1 MQRLGGAPRLSTQTP
16 SPKPS
21 LTLASLSVQDLSQ
34 LVQAFPELKPAI
46 FAEAAS
52 RYDALRFKPVDR
64 IGNVRLSDPRELLG
78 ELRVYERLE
87 AKHGQEDVR
96 LLRRAM
102 AAGQSHRQALSLV
115 FNRVLKEANDMV
127 LARISGA
134 MELVL
139 PSTSATR
146 HAIPLKAV
154 AQDFT
159 QEGMRHALGYLYLLL
174 DIYATMP
181 SAAGPQAAMPGP
193 VDSPMRNLEESITW
207 AYGHRDAIVR
217 QVEELRPRAFP
228 YTEAPFSIA
237 VRLAVGLDH
246 VVALEALADLPA
258 AHELYGRNHLFIA
271 LGLAM
276 DAGSVRCAQWLVER
290 GVRMAAE
297 AIGDREKQV
306 RAARDYI
313 AKEAPGHGPLL
324 YEGHMHRLRLEVARI
339 CASVEQ

>member
-1 MQRLGGAPRLSTQTP
+1 MNTQMR
-16 SPKPS
+16 SPKPP

-64 IGNVRLSDPRELLG
+64 MGNMRLSDPRELLG
-78 ELRVYERLE
+78 ELRVHDRLE
-87 AKHGQEDVR
+87 AKHGQEDVQ

-127 LARISGA
+127 LARMSGA

-146 HAIPLKAV
+146 HAIPLRAV

-159 QEGMRHALGYLYLLL
+159 QEGMRHALGYLDLLL

-193 VDSPMRNLEESITW
+193 VGSPMRNLEESIAW

-217 QVEELRPRAFP
+217 QVEELRPRSFP
-228 YTEAPFSIA
+228 YMESPFSTA
-237 VRLAVGLDH
+237 VRLTVGLDH
-246 VVALEALADLPA
+246 VVALEALVNLPA

-290 GVRMAAE
+290 GVRMATE
-297 AIGDREKQV
+297 AIEDREKQV

-339 CASVEQ
+339 CASVEP